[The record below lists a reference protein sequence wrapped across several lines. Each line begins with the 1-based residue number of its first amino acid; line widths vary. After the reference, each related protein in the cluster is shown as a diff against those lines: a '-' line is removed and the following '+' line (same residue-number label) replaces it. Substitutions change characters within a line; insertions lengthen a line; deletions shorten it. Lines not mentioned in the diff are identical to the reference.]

1 MLGNVQIYL
10 LLTGLMNLSPHLHV
24 LLKKNACT
32 EHLTFMNVGSL
43 KDGIVPLQ
51 LMQDEGLCAI
61 EGFPGV
67 SVFQV

>member
-1 MLGNVQIYL
+1 
-10 LLTGLMNLSPHLHV
+10 
-24 LLKKNACT
+24 
-32 EHLTFMNVGSL
+32 MNVGSL